1 LPAGLHLAEWKEFA
15 SRFGTSSPRRLWLLG
30 RLQAV
35 LAIASS
41 TRKLRRVF
49 VWGSFVTIK
58 ASLKD
63 IDVLLI
69 LDDDFEVEHLP
80 SAAQCVFD
88 SVRAKLMFD
97 SDVFWAR
104 ASIGKEALDL
114 WLDTYQFS
122 RDLRRRGIVELE
134 PL

>member
-1 LPAGLHLAEWKEFA
+1 MHLADWKEFA

-35 LAIASS
+35 LAIALS

-49 VWGSFVTIK
+49 VWGSFITAK
-58 ASLKD
+58 ASPKD
-63 IDVLLI
+63 IDLLLI
-69 LDDDFEVEHLP
+69 LDDDFEVEQIP

-88 SVRAKLMFD
+88 SVRAKLLFE

-122 RDLRRRGIVELE
+122 RDLRKRGIVGSV